1 MPELITRPALV
12 EVPGD
17 KLIREYLGRLAT
29 GTDAASLAWMVAPA
43 GWSEPAQTPEFD
55 EVTLVLRGRLR
66 VEHDGG
72 STEVVAGTAIVTRAG
87 ERVRYLVPEGGDGAE
102 YIALCLP
109 AFAPELAHR
118 EE

>member
-1 MPELITRPALV
+1 MPELITRPALI

-17 KLIREYLGRLAT
+17 KLIREYLGRVVT
-29 GTDAASLAWMVAPA
+29 GTEAASLAWMVAPP

-66 VEHDGG
+66 VEHAGG
-72 STEVVAGTAIVTRAG
+72 STDVVAGTAIITRAG
-87 ERVRYLVPEGGDGAE
+87 ERVRYLVPDGGDAAE
-102 YIALCLP
+102 YVALCLP